1 MPTSSAQRLLSLLP
15 AVYREDAFLG
25 RYLAAFEDVLL
36 GLEQRIDGI
45 ARLFDPQQAPDD
57 FLPWLS
63 SWVAFTLRA
72 HVDVNQQRNFLSRVV
87 PLYRRRGT
95 RQNLQDLLAIFT
107 RGLPTVEESATEPH
121 RFKVTLRLPPATPEV
136 RLQQSAIA
144 RALIDLEKP
153 AHTVYD
159 IDLVFPTMQIN
170 QTSTIGVD
178 TLLGSGTGN

>member
-1 MPTSSAQRLLSLLP
+1 MTTNAAQRLLSLLP

-45 ARLFDPQQAPDD
+45 SRLFEPQHAPDD

-63 SWVAFTLRA
+63 SWMAFALRA
-72 HVDVNQQRNFLSRVV
+72 HLDVNQQRNFLARVI

-95 RQNLQDLLAIFT
+95 RQNLQDLLTIFT
-107 RGLPTVEESATEPH
+107 RGLPTVEESATEPN
-121 RFKVTLRLPPATPEV
+121 RFKVTLRLPAATPEV
-136 RLQQSAIA
+136 QLQQSAIA
-144 RALIDLEKP
+144 RALIELEKP

-170 QTSTIGVD
+170 RTSTIGVD
-178 TLLGSGTGN
+178 TLLGSSIGT

>member
-1 MPTSSAQRLLSLLP
+1 MTTPSAQRLLSLLP
-15 AVYREDAFLG
+15 AVYSEDAFLG
-25 RYLAAFEDVLL
+25 RYLGAFEEVLL

-45 ARLFDPQQAPDD
+45 ARLFEPQNAPDD

-121 RFKVTLRLPPATPEV
+121 RFKVTLRLPAATPEV
-136 RLQQSAIA
+136 QLQQSAIA

-170 QTSTIGVD
+170 KTSTIGVD
-178 TLLGSGTGN
+178 TLLGSGIGN

>member
-1 MPTSSAQRLLSLLP
+1 MTTPSAQRLLSFLP
-15 AVYREDAFLG
+15 AVYSEDAFLG
-25 RYLAAFEDVLL
+25 RYLTAFEDVLL

-95 RQNLQDLLAIFT
+95 RQNLQDLLALDRKGT
-107 RGLPTVEESATEPH
+107 RLNSRH
-121 RFKVTLRLPPATPEV
+121 
-136 RLQQSAIA
+136 
-144 RALIDLEKP
+144 
-153 AHTVYD
+153 
-159 IDLVFPTMQIN
+159 
-170 QTSTIGVD
+170 
-178 TLLGSGTGN
+178 LG